1 MNRTICASL
10 FILTLFL
17 FSNAWTLADGSLQG
31 GEEAHGMHRGEKI
44 ARWMEDKGLGQT
56 ASVAAISTLPIVEL
70 RGAIPVGIAAFGM
83 PWWKVYLVAVAGN
96 MLPIPFILLLL
107 GPVSKFLMRFPA
119 GKRFFDWLFSR
130 TRKKSAKIEKYEAL
144 GLTIFVAIPLPVT
157 GGWTGAMAAFL
168 MGIPFGKAMLYI
180 LMGVMIAGVIMTIL
194 SLLGWIGAFIAGAVL
209 LALAASAVLKSLN
222 KNGEG
227 K

>member
-1 MNRTICASL
+1 MLLSGCL
-10 FILTLFL
+10 L
-17 FSNAWTLADGSLQG
+17 FSNAWTLAEGNLQPLEKQ
-31 GEEAHGMHRGEKI
+31 EEMHRGEKI
-44 ARWMEDKGLGQT
+44 ARWMEEKGLSRT

-70 RGAIPVGIAAFGM
+70 RGAVPVGIVAFEM

-96 MLPIPFILLLL
+96 MVPIPFILLLL
-107 GPVSKFLMRFPA
+107 GPVSKFLMRFA
-119 GKRFFDWLFSR
+119 IGKRFFDWLFAR
-130 TRKKSAKIEKYEAL
+130 TRKKSATIEKYEAL

-168 MGIPFGKAMLYI
+168 MGISFWKSMLYI
-180 LMGVMIAGVIMTIL
+180 LLGVMVAGVIMTIL

-209 LALAASAVLKSLN
+209 LALTGSAVLKTVNN
-222 KNGEG
+222 KGEQ